1 MPFGQLLAL
10 GAVAGFTIYL
20 GLPFAAFRNLSAK
33 TAGLLSG
40 IATGILL
47 FLTIDVLAK
56 VLESGKEVVSRWA
69 EGHPVTSSGLL
80 TVIMLV
86 VGTVAGLVGIPL
98 IERGI
103 IKPLV
108 ARSHA
113 GPAGRPPAVK
123 AKVAAG
129 GGQAIPQPSALSLS
143 IAAGIGLHN
152 LGEGLAIGQAAMSG
166 AVPLAF
172 ALVIGFGLHN
182 MTEGFG
188 IAAPLTN
195 TRPSAGFVLLAGLIG
210 GGPTFLG
217 TLIGSSWTSPAAAGL
232 FLSLAGGSLAYV
244 TPELLF
250 HGRQSVKKI
259 PLMVCVAGGFF
270 AGYAT
275 DLIAGIASGA

>member
-1 MPFGQLLAL
+1 MPFGQLLVL

-20 GLPFAAFRNLSAK
+20 GLPFAAFRNLSAR
-33 TAGLLSG
+33 TAGVLTG

-47 FLTIDVLAK
+47 FLTIDVLSK
-56 VLESGKEVVSRWA
+56 VLDMGKGVVTGWA
-69 EGHPVTSSGLL
+69 AGHAADAGGVLIIVLL
-80 TVIMLV
+80 VA
-86 VGTVAGLVGIPL
+86 GTVAGLLGIPL

-108 ARSHA
+108 ARA
-113 GPAGRPPAVK
+113 QGREAGRTPA
-123 AKVAAG
+123 AAG
-129 GGQAIPQPSALSLS
+129 ASPRPAAAPAMSPTALSLS

-188 IAAPLTN
+188 IASPLAN
-195 TRPSAGFVLLAGLIG
+195 ARPSAGFVFLAGLIG

-217 TLIGSSWTSPAAAGL
+217 TLLGASWTSPAATAL

-244 TPELLF
+244 TPELLS
-250 HGRQSVKKI
+250 HGGKSVKRI
-259 PLMVCVAGGFF
+259 PLMASVAAGFF

-275 DLIAGIASGA
+275 DLLAGILSGA